1 MLKKR
6 LIPVLIL
13 RNGQVVQSVQ
23 FRHTNVIHW
32 DPATAVEFFNRWTVD
47 EMVILDVSRDLQER
61 EKFYAAVDALSSKTF
76 VPLTVGGWVAS
87 VNEMRKLLRLG
98 ADKVCINTEAVT
110 RPAFITECAEVF
122 GNQCV
127 VVSIDAKRNAAGRQ
141 VVFVDRG
148 RRETDLEPVRWAVEA
163 EARGAGELFVNSIDH
178 DGNRKGYDLALMKSI
193 ADAVRVPVIAFGGVF
208 EWQHLVD
215 GVLKGDAEAVAAANI
230 FHYTEHSTRKAKE
243 FMRQA
248 GIDVR

>member
-127 VVSIDAKRNAAGRQ
+127 
-141 VVFVDRG
+141 
-148 RRETDLEPVRWAVEA
+148 
-163 EARGAGELFVNSIDH
+163 
-178 DGNRKGYDLALMKSI
+178 
-193 ADAVRVPVIAFGGVF
+193 
-208 EWQHLVD
+208 
-215 GVLKGDAEAVAAANI
+215 
-230 FHYTEHSTRKAKE
+230 
-243 FMRQA
+243 
-248 GIDVR
+248 